1 MTTVLI
7 VDDSAVDRLLAGG
20 CLKETD
26 LTVTY
31 AANGREALDLIR
43 KSLPNMVVTDLLMP
57 EVDGL
62 ELVQEVQT
70 NWPTLPVVLMTA
82 HGNEE
87 TAVTA
92 LRVGAASYV
101 PKKNLS
107 RDLEETV
114 RNVLAVASS
123 DEADRQ
129 VLHSLRKVELDFEI
143 GNELNGLRPLI
154 SHIQNHLC
162 EMEVC
167 NDSDILRVSTALQE
181 ALMNAVEHGNLE
193 MNSALRE
200 DGGAAYAELGR
211 TRRQEEPYAS
221 RRVHVSARVNR
232 EQLTLVVRDNGNGFD
247 PNSLPDPTDPANL
260 QKVSGRGLM
269 LIRTFMDE
277 VSFNETANEITM
289 VKRASESS

>member
-26 LTVTY
+26 LTVIY
-31 AANGREALDLIR
+31 AANGREALDAIK
-43 KSLPNMVVTDLLMP
+43 KSPPAIVVTDLLMP
-57 EVDGL
+57 EVDGI
-62 ELVQEVQT
+62 ELVQEVKA

-101 PKKNLS
+101 PKKNLA

-129 VLHSLRKVELDFEI
+129 VLHGLKKFELQFEI
-143 GNELNGLRPLI
+143 GNDLNGLRPLI
-154 SHIQNHLC
+154 SHIQSRLR

-181 ALMNAVEHGNLE
+181 SLMNAVEHGNLE
-193 MNSALRE
+193 ISSELRE
-200 DGGAAYAELGR
+200 DGGAAYVELGKS
-211 TRRQEEPYAS
+211 RRHEEPYAS
-221 RRVHVSARVNR
+221 RRVHVSAKMNR
-232 EQLTLVVRDNGNGFD
+232 ERLTLIVRDGGNGFD
-247 PNSLPDPTDPANL
+247 PNSLPDPTDPANV

-277 VSFNETANEITM
+277 VSFNEAANEITM
-289 VKRASESS
+289 VKLASE

>member
-31 AANGREALDLIR
+31 AANGREALDAIK
-43 KSLPNMVVTDLLMP
+43 KSPPAIVVTDLLMP
-57 EVDGL
+57 EVDGI
-62 ELVQEVQT
+62 ELVQEVKT

-101 PKKNLS
+101 PKKNLA

-129 VLHSLRKVELDFEI
+129 VLHGLKKIELQFEI
-143 GNELNGLRPLI
+143 GNDLNGLRPLI
-154 SHIQNHLC
+154 RHIQSRLR

-181 ALMNAVEHGNLE
+181 SLMNAVEHGNLE
-193 MNSALRE
+193 INSELRE
-200 DGGAAYAELGR
+200 DGGAAYAELGKS
-211 TRRQEEPYAS
+211 RRQEEPYAS
-221 RRVHVSARVNR
+221 RRVQVSARLNR
-232 EQLTLVVRDNGNGFD
+232 ERLTLIVRDGGNGFD
-247 PNSLPDPTDPANL
+247 PNSLPDPANV

-277 VSFNETANEITM
+277 VSFNEAANEITM
-289 VKRASESS
+289 VKLASE

>member
-7 VDDSAVDRLLAGG
+7 VDNSAVDRLLAGG
-20 CLKETD
+20 CLKETE

-31 AANGREALDLIR
+31 AANGREALDIIQQ
-43 KSLPNMVVTDLLMP
+43 SPPEIVVTDLLMP

-62 ELVQEVQT
+62 ELVQEVKS

-101 PKKNLS
+101 PKKNLT

-123 DEADRQ
+123 AAADRQ
-129 VLHSLRKVELDFEI
+129 VLHSLRKVELEFEI
-143 GNELNGLRPLI
+143 GNDLNGLRPLI
-154 SHIQNHLC
+154 SHIQNHLR
-162 EMEVC
+162 EMQVC

-181 ALMNAVEHGNLE
+181 SLMNAVEHGNLE
-193 MNSALRE
+193 MSSTLRE
-200 DGGAAYAELGR
+200 DGGAAYAERGR
-211 TRRQEEPYAS
+211 SRRQEEPYAS
-221 RRVHVSARVNR
+221 RRVHVSAKINR
-232 EQLTLVVRDNGNGFD
+232 DRLTLIVRDGGNGFD

-277 VSFNETANEITM
+277 VSFNEAANEITM
-289 VKRASESS
+289 VKLPSE

>member
-20 CLKETD
+20 CLKDSD

-31 AANGREALDLIR
+31 AANGREALDAITQ
-43 KSLPNMVVTDLLMP
+43 SPPDVVVTDLLMP

-62 ELVQEVQT
+62 ELVQEVKS

-101 PKKNLS
+101 PKKNLT

-129 VLHSLRKVELDFEI
+129 VLHSLRKVELEFEI
-143 GNELNGLRPLI
+143 GNDLNGLRPLI
-154 SHIQNHLC
+154 SHIQNHLR

-193 MNSALRE
+193 MNSELRE
-200 DGGAAYAELGR
+200 VGGEEYAKLGR
-211 TRRQEEPYAS
+211 SRRREEPYVS
-221 RRVHVSARVNR
+221 RRVHVSAKINR
-232 EQLTLVVRDNGNGFD
+232 DRLTLVIRDGGNGFD
-247 PNSLPDPTDPANL
+247 PDSLPANV

-277 VSFNETANEITM
+277 VSFNEAANEITM
-289 VKRASESS
+289 VKLASE

>member
-20 CLKETD
+20 CLKETG
-26 LTVTY
+26 LTVIF

-43 KSLPNMVVTDLLMP
+43 QSPPDVVVTDLLMP

-62 ELVQEVQT
+62 ELVQEVKS
-70 NWPTLPVVLMTA
+70 NWPALPVVLMTA

-87 TAVTA
+87 TAVIA
-92 LRVGAASYV
+92 LRVGVASYV

-114 RNVLAVASS
+114 RNVLTVATSAA
-123 DEADRQ
+123 ADRQ
-129 VLHSLRKVELDFEI
+129 VLHCLRKVELEFEI
-143 GNELNGLRPLI
+143 GNDLNGLRPLI
-154 SHIQNHLC
+154 SHIQNHLR
-162 EMEVC
+162 ETEVC

-193 MNSALRE
+193 MCSDLRE
-200 DGGAAYAELGR
+200 EGGPAYAALGR
-211 TRRQEEPYAS
+211 SRRKEEPYAS
-221 RRVHVSARVNR
+221 RRVRITATINR
-232 EQLTLVVRDNGNGFD
+232 ERVMLAVRDDGNGYD

-277 VSFNETANEITM
+277 VSFNEAANEITM
-289 VKRASESS
+289 VKLASE

>member
-20 CLKETD
+20 CLKETG
-26 LTVTY
+26 LTVIF

-43 KSLPNMVVTDLLMP
+43 QSPPDVVVTDLLMP

-62 ELVQEVQT
+62 ELVQEVKS

-87 TAVTA
+87 TAVIA
-92 LRVGAASYV
+92 LRVGAARYV
-101 PKKNLS
+101 PKKNIS

-114 RNVLAVASS
+114 RSVLAVASS
-123 DEADRQ
+123 DAADRQ
-129 VLHSLRKVELDFEI
+129 VLHCLRKVELEFEI
-143 GNELNGLRPLI
+143 GNDLNGLRPLI
-154 SHIQNHLC
+154 SHIQNHLR
-162 EMEVC
+162 EMRVC

-193 MNSALRE
+193 MCSDLRE
-200 DGGAAYAELGR
+200 EGGMEYAELGR
-211 TRRQEEPYAS
+211 SRRKEEPYAG
-221 RRVHVSARVNR
+221 RRVHVTAKINR
-232 EQLTLVVRDNGNGFD
+232 ERLTLAVRDDGNGYD

-277 VSFNETANEITM
+277 VTFNESANEITM
-289 VKRASESS
+289 VKLASE

>member
-20 CLKETD
+20 CLKETG
-26 LTVTY
+26 LTVAY
-31 AANGREALDLIR
+31 AANGQEALDLIQQ
-43 KSLPNMVVTDLLMP
+43 SMPDVVVTDLLMP

-62 ELVQEVQT
+62 ELVQEVKT

-114 RNVLAVASS
+114 RNVLAVATSA
-123 DEADRQ
+123 EADRK
-129 VLHSLRKVELDFEI
+129 VLHSLRRVELEFEI

-154 SHIQNHLC
+154 SHIQNHLR

-167 NDSDILRVSTALQE
+167 DDSDILRVSTALQE

-193 MNSALRE
+193 MSSELRE
-200 DGGAAYAELGR
+200 DGGAEYARLGR
-211 TRRQEEPYAS
+211 SRRKEDPYAS
-221 RRVHVSARVNR
+221 RRVHLSAIINR
-232 EQLTLVVRDNGNGFD
+232 ERLTLKVRDDGCGFD
-247 PNSLPDPTDPANL
+247 QNPLPDPTDPANL
-260 QKVSGRGLM
+260 HKVSGRGLM

-289 VKRASESS
+289 VKLASE